1 MTYPDRIEV
10 LRWLYGRLKP
20 HRFLH
25 TLGVEQ
31 LAVQL
36 AARHHLSVEM
46 ASSAALLHDCAKN
59 MSVEELLQVCD
70 KAGVDLKR
78 NQDYPQLLHAFAA
91 PIVAQKQFGSLPEE
105 LLNAIRFH
113 TTGHAHMTPMEK
125 LIFSADYAEPGRE
138 PFPGLMEAR
147 DLILQ
152 DLNRGT
158 LLILENTVQYLQN
171 KKQSIHF
178 YTLEALQSLR
188 QEIQSEG
195 RDNVQ

>member
-1 MTYPDRIEV
+1 
-10 LRWLYGRLKP
+10 
-20 HRFLH
+20 
-25 TLGVEQ
+25 
-31 LAVQL
+31 
-36 AARHHLSVEM
+36 
-46 ASSAALLHDCAKN
+46 
-59 MSVEELLQVCD
+59 
-70 KAGVDLKR
+70 
-78 NQDYPQLLHAFAA
+78 
-91 PIVAQKQFGSLPEE
+91 
-105 LLNAIRFH
+105 
-113 TTGHAHMTPMEK
+113 MTPMEK